1 MIESADRAL
10 LLVQW
15 EATDRQAVLEILAAL
30 GTHTRKIVGVV
41 LNKVAMDWYRLFDSG
56 RYSSYSESASYSES
70 VLEIASP
77 PVRSVALPLVPV
89 PEPVPMPMPMPNVVE
104 TAVPH
109 GNARAKTVG
118 FRLD

>member
-1 MIESADRAL
+1 LIESADRAL

-30 GTHTRKIVGVV
+30 GAHSRKIVGVV

-56 RYSSYSESASYSES
+56 RYSSYSESAP
-70 VLEIASP
+70 EIVSAP
-77 PVRSVALPLVPV
+77 DRTVAPPLVPV
-89 PEPVPMPMPMPNVVE
+89 PMPLPMPNVVE
-104 TAVPH
+104 PAAPH
-109 GNARAKTVG
+109 GNARTSSVG